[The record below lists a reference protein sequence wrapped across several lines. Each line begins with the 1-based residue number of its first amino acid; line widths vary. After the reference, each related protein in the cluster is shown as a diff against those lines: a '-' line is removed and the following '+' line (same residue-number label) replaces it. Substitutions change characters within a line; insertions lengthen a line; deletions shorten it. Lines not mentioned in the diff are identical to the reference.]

1 MTLPLFLRSVA
12 RARVLTAGVVITVAL
27 GVAALTTTFGIANA
41 AIYRQPP
48 FERANELA
56 ILQIVRNPRGEST
69 RRERW
74 SYARSQLLRQQQR
87 SFASVANYSLT
98 TVSVTNG
105 ADVQLERGEMVHSSY
120 FALLGVR
127 PTLGRALLPADDDIA
142 GVPVIVLSQSIVERR
157 WPGEAPASFVGR
169 PIRVNGLML
178 TVVGILPAGFR
189 GISGQAEMWMPAPMA
204 AQLTYAD
211 YVRTNQ
217 NFISVIGRLR
227 PGVTLEEARNEL
239 AVLGAS
245 INRAQPSDPGNPDER
260 VAATALPLNEARSD
274 ATVRRSI
281 YVLFAAVAV
290 LHLLACAN
298 VINLLLGRAATKRRE
313 SAVRIALG
321 SSPQR
326 LFAHL
331 FGEAAAPATLGS
343 ALGVAAAYKASQ
355 WIAPPTNV
363 WAARNFYGN
372 IGTFDVPAFG
382 SLELLFGVALAVGT
396 VLLVAVI
403 PALMSFRIDVSQG
416 VKVGSRGVLDG
427 GGSARSLAKWR
438 ISPRG
443 AIVAVESALAML
455 LVVAA
460 GLLIDSFQR
469 MQRTQVGVDTNNVLT
484 FWIIPSEARVPPS
497 AGPAFVSRVLDA
509 VANVPGVIAAS
520 VDGGAPMAGTAN
532 STLFIE
538 GRPTPAAG
546 QAPPVLRHYIAPGH
560 FATLGIPIRQGRAFT
575 ASDVGGAPKVTII
588 SETAARRFWPNED
601 PIGKR
606 VWFGGGSS
614 FSSPD
619 SAATIVGIVGD
630 VVYAPVDQQP
640 NRASFYTPYM
650 QFTYASRMVFLRT
663 AVPPMSVVPA
673 VRQALATVDSDL
685 PMRDV
690 RPLSEVVDASW
701 ARHRFTAILFGGF
714 GIAALLLAASGI
726 FAVLA
731 YAVSSRTREFGVR
744 IALGASGGTVMGQV
758 LREGMV
764 FPAIGLVLGVAAAM
778 ASTRILR
785 ASLYEITPL
794 EPAVYVRTA
803 LLLLV
808 VAVIACVVPAWRAT
822 RADPM
827 EALRAD

>member
-1 MTLPLFLRSVA
+1 MTLPLFLRLVA
-12 RARVLTAGVVITVAL
+12 RARLLTAGVVLTVAL
-27 GVAALTTTFGIANA
+27 GVAALATTFGIANA

-48 FERANELA
+48 FEGASELA
-56 ILQIVRNPRGEST
+56 ILQLVRNPRGEST

-74 SYARSQLLRQQQR
+74 SYARSQLLREQQR
-87 SFASVANYSLT
+87 SFAGVANYSLT
-98 TVSVTNG
+98 SVTVTSGND
-105 ADVQLERGEMVHSSY
+105 AQLERGEMVHSTY
-120 FALLGVR
+120 FSLLNAR
-127 PTLGRALLPADDDIA
+127 PTVGRLLLPADDDVA

-157 WPGEAPASFVGR
+157 WPGEPPASFIGR
-169 PIRVNGLML
+169 SIRVNGVML
-178 TVVGILPAGFR
+178 TVVGILPEGFR

-227 PGVTLEEARNEL
+227 PGVTLEAARNEL

-245 INRAQPSDPGNPDER
+245 INKALPSDPRNPDER
-260 VAATALPLNEARSD
+260 VTASAVHLNEARSD
-274 ATVRRSI
+274 ATLRRSI
-281 YVLFAAVAV
+281 YVLFGAVAV

-321 SSPQR
+321 SSPRR

-331 FGEAAAPATLGS
+331 FGEAAAPAALGGV
-343 ALGVAAAYKASQ
+343 LGVAAAYKASQ

-363 WAARNFYGN
+363 WAPRNFYGN

-382 SLELLFGVALAVGT
+382 SLELLFGVALAIAT
-396 VLLVAVI
+396 VLLVAAV
-403 PALMSFRIDVSQG
+403 PALASFRIDVSQG
-416 VKVGSRGVLDG
+416 VKAGSRGVLDG
-427 GGSARSLAKWR
+427 GASAGRWR
-438 ISPRG
+438 VSPRG
-443 AIVAVESALAML
+443 AIVAVEAALAML

-469 MQRTQVGVDTNNVLT
+469 MQRTQIGVDANNVLT
-484 FWIIPSEARVPPS
+484 FWIIPPEARVPPS

-509 VANVPGVIAAS
+509 VTNVPGVTAAS

-538 GRPTPAAG
+538 GRPTPAPG
-546 QAPPVLRHYIAPGH
+546 QAPPVLRHYIAPSH
-560 FATLGIPIRQGRAFT
+560 FVTLGIPILQGRVFT
-575 ASDVGGAPKVTII
+575 ASDVASAPKVTVI

-606 VWFGGGSS
+606 VWFGGGST
-614 FSSPD
+614 FNSPD
-619 SAATIVGIVGD
+619 SAATIVGVVGD

-640 NRASFYTPYM
+640 NRASFYTAYM

-690 RPLSEVVDASW
+690 RPLTEVVDASW
-701 ARHRFTAILFGGF
+701 ARHRFTAVLFGGF

-744 IALGASGGTVMGQV
+744 IALGASGGTVMRQV

-778 ASTRILR
+778 ASTRILS

-803 LLLLV
+803 LLLLG